1 MTKQR
6 KMSKRVV
13 VVVVVVVV
21 VLLLC
26 VLPWG
31 GGGGVQ
37 FIPKAGGFLYLH
49 SSGAQWLN
57 W

>member
-13 VVVVVVVV
+13 VVVVLF
-21 VLLLC
+21 LLVC
-26 VLPWG
+26 VLP

-37 FIPKAGGFLYLH
+37 FILKAGGFLYLH